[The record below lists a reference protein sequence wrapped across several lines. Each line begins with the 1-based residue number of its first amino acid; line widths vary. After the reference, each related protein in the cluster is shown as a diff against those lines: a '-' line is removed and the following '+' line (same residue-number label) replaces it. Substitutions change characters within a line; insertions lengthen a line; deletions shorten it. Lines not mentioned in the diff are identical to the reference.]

1 MNNPPILLLWT
12 LILFAGPLLLKFL
25 WPWIA
30 TRLFAKFV
38 ENSHISEN
46 INWIDASFSGAF
58 IMLLLIQL
66 FNPNLSG
73 KDPGFWGKS
82 LKVIMEYI
90 EIDILI
96 AVLFGVVYSQFRK
109 ENQKIIIDI
118 AVFLGVFLFY
128 LFLF

>member
-1 MNNPPILLLWT
+1 MNNPPVLIMWI
-12 LILFAGPLLLKFL
+12 LILVVGPLLLKFI

-30 TRLFAKFV
+30 TRLFTKFV
-38 ENSHISEN
+38 EKGHLSKN
-46 INWIDASFSGAF
+46 INWINAFFSGAF

-73 KDPGFWGKS
+73 KNPGFWRKL
-82 LKVIMEYI
+82 LKGIMELV

-96 AVLFGVVYSQFRK
+96 AVLFGVVYGQFRK

-128 LFLF
+128 LFIF